1 MYPPGPGSNK
11 SFSLKFPGSFAE
23 MCPVVITRTTEA
35 SPATTL
41 ALVVVGV
48 VFVGLAAVNTGSG

>member
-11 SFSLKFPGSFAE
+11 SCSLKFPGSFAE
-23 MCPVVITRTTEA
+23 MCPVVITRTTKA
-35 SPATTL
+35 SLATTL

-48 VFVGLAAVNTGSG
+48 VFVGLATVNTGCG

>member
-23 MCPVVITRTTEA
+23 MCPVVIIRTTEA

-48 VFVGLAAVNTGSG
+48 VFVGLAAVSTGSG

>member
-1 MYPPGPGSNK
+1 MYPQGPGSNK
-11 SFSLKFPGSFAE
+11 SFSLMFLGSFAE
-23 MCPVVITRTTEA
+23 MCPVVIIRTTKA

-48 VFVGLAAVNTGSG
+48 VSVGLATVNTGSG